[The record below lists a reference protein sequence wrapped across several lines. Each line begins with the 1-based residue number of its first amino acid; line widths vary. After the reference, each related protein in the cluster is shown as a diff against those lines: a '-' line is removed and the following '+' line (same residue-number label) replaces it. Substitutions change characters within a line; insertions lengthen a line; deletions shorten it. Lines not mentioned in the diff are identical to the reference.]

1 GFYPPVYIFY
11 AHRLGF
17 PIVILFQLLI
27 FLLHSRICYTYSII
41 RNLEEYLLF
50 FLAHFQK
57 DPVILILTA
66 DSVAKIIFYNRLQDK
81 FDHFDSQQFYRT
93 VNLICKNSIIS
104 IFKQLQILF
113 AVVQLLA
120 DSDPVSIFQLAP
132 EQNRHAVKHLSY
144 ISVTIADSLHSD
156 SFKSIVQK
164 MRIRSEER
172 RVGKDGRARM

>member
-1 GFYPPVYIFY
+1 
-11 AHRLGF
+11 H
-17 PIVILFQLLI
+17 
-27 FLLHSRICYTYSII
+27 
-41 RNLEEYLLF
+41 
-50 FLAHFQK
+50 
-57 DPVILILTA
+57 
-66 DSVAKIIFYNRLQDK
+66 
-81 FDHFDSQQFYRT
+81 HFDSQQFYRT

-132 EQNRHAVKHLSY
+132 EQNRHNVKHLSY

-164 MRIRSEER
+164 MRINLTLQRLKLGIFLFDLSQIAFLDIGIQFPAHFIEVFRDHVQLISIYPNSKAYME
-172 RVGKDGRARM
+172 